1 MSFFHASTGITQAS
15 SAGVVPLVT
24 DIVLDFSD
32 DIGPNNVGLI
42 FNDDAQGVGAINNI
56 VKRHK
61 TTYTV
66 MGDDDA
72 GSPVDHT
79 GEWTSDG
86 GVDGSLFEI
95 ACDSLSMGVWST
107 EPAAVGVFTSLDTI
121 DLLWNVNRTGG
132 KGRTAGTTQVI
143 GQFTIREIADTGNST
158 TFEVDCTNTQTDP

>member
-1 MSFFHASTGITQAS
+1 MSRTG
-15 SAGVVPLVT
+15 GGVVVPLVT
-24 DIVLDFSD
+24 DIVIDFSND
-32 DIGPNNVGLI
+32 TAANNVGII
-42 FNDDAQGVGAINNI
+42 FNDVIQGVGAVNTI

-66 MGDDDA
+66 MGNDDQ
-72 GSPVDHT
+72 PVDHT
-79 GEWTSDG
+79 GEWTPNA

-107 EPAAVGVFTSLDTI
+107 EPAAVGVFTSLDTA
-121 DLLWNVNRTGG
+121 DLLWNVNRPGG

-158 TFEVDCTNTQTDP
+158 TFEVDVTNTQTDP

>member
-1 MSFFHASTGITQAS
+1 M
-15 SAGVVPLVT
+15 T

-32 DIGPNNVGLI
+32 DIGPDNVGII
-42 FNDDAQGVGAINNI
+42 FNDVLQGIGAINTM

-61 TTYTV
+61 TVYTE

-79 GEWTSDG
+79 GEWTPDS
-86 GVDGSLFEI
+86 GVNGALFEV

-107 EPAAVGVFTSLDTI
+107 EPAAVGVFTAMDTEDI
-121 DLLWNVNRTGG
+121 LWNVNRTGG